1 MLTKRDIRVIML
13 YEFKC
18 GTNATKTA
26 QNINEIFG
34 EELVSVSTVQRWFKK
49 FKEGNEDLENEDR
62 GKPPTIINNDEL
74 QAAVEA
80 NPNQSVRELAE
91 IFNVSKST
99 ISRHLREIGKPKN
112 AGK

>member
-34 EELVSVSTVQRWFKK
+34 EEL
-49 FKEGNEDLENEDR
+49 GNEDLENEDR